1 MSRLTVDALAV
12 DLGGHRVLEDVAME
26 VDEGALA
33 VIVGPSGCGKSTLL
47 RAVAGLIRPVAGR
60 IQLNDTTLSDGST
73 FVAPERR
80 RVGWV
85 PQAASLFPHLT
96 VAQNVAFGLGSSR
109 RGGGPRRAPRS
120 PLPEKLLELT
130 GLSDLA
136 GRFPDQ
142 LSGGQ
147 AQRVALARALAAE
160 PDLLLLDEPFAALDP
175 QLRAE
180 LRDDLAAMLGRLGVT
195 AVLVTHDQGEALH
208 LADSVIVMRDG
219 AIVQQGTPVE
229 AYRRPASA
237 WVAAFLG
244 EANFLDGIAEGT
256 RATTPLG
263 EVALTSDAVGPVS
276 VMLRPEHLTLGPEG
290 ISVRVTRVRYGG
302 HDAIVEVSAADGRS
316 LLARV
321 HADSLPAVGDATAV
335 RVKGIGVAYPVP
347 PSGEAQ
353 VKLPSDR
360 VG

>member
-12 DLGGHRVLEDVAME
+12 DLGGHRVLQDVAIE

-47 RAVAGLIRPVAGR
+47 RAVAGLVRPVAGR
-60 IQLNDTTLSDGST
+60 IQLDETTLSDGST

-96 VAQNVAFGLGSSR
+96 VTQNVAFGLGGSMW
-109 RGGGPRRAPRS
+109 RGGRRRAQRS

-180 LRDDLAAMLGRLGVT
+180 LRDDLAAMLRRLGVT
-195 AVLVTHDQGEALH
+195 AVLVTHDQGEAL
-208 LADSVIVMRDG
+208 LVADSVIVMREG
-219 AIVQQGTPVE
+219 ATVQQATPFE
-229 AYRRPASA
+229 AYRSPASA
-237 WVAAFLG
+237 WTAAFLG
-244 EANFLDGIAEGT
+244 EANFLDGIAQGG

-263 EVALTSDAVGPVS
+263 EVSLTSDAVGPVS
-276 VMLRPEHLTLGPEG
+276 VMLRPEQLTLGPEG

-302 HDAIVEVSAADGRS
+302 HDAIVELSTTDGRS

-321 HADSLPAVGDATAV
+321 HADSVPAVGDVTAAQAS
-335 RVKGIGVAYPVP
+335 GIGVAYPAA
-347 PSGEAQ
+347 PS
-353 VKLPSDR
+353 
-360 VG
+360 